1 MTHHTPEEAEKANIA
16 KMGDV
21 LGRQYSSLWQE
32 VAMLHVRWAHYVELY
47 GTKPERV
54 ELLNAVAP
62 LLARI
67 IEDDLWEAM
76 LLHIGRL
83 TDPPRS
89 AGKANL
95 TLRNLP
101 DLIDGS
107 STKAAVEAAIQ
118 DVIDC
123 SGFCRDL
130 RNRHIAHRDLAL
142 ALNQPA
148 VPLSLGSQA
157 DMKAVLKAITAVLNV
172 VEHHYKDSRSIFD
185 IPTQGHDSL
194 ALLRVLDDG
203 QKVRQGRRQ
212 RLLDGKPSDEDY
224 NLRDL

>member
-16 KMGDV
+16 KMGDA
-21 LGRQYSSLWQE
+21 LGRQYSSIWQE
-32 VAMLHVRWAHYVELY
+32 VAMLHVRWAHYVELF

-54 ELLNAVAP
+54 DLLNAVAP

-101 DLIDGS
+101 DLIDDS
-107 STKAAVEAAIQ
+107 STKAAVEVAIQ
-118 DVIDC
+118 KVIDL

-148 VPLSLGSQA
+148 VPLSLGSRA
-157 DMKAVLKAITAVLNV
+157 DMKAVLKAITTVLNL
-172 VEHHYKDSRSIFD
+172 VEHHYKDSQSVFD
-185 IPTQGHDSL
+185 TPTQGHDSL
-194 ALLRVLDDG
+194 ALLRALDEG
-203 QKVRQGRRQ
+203 HKAHQERWQ
-212 RLLDGKPSDEDY
+212 RLLSGKPTNDDFSLSDI
-224 NLRDL
+224 

>member
-1 MTHHTPEEAEKANIA
+1 MTDLTPEEAEKANIA
-16 KMGDV
+16 KMGDA

-47 GTKPERV
+47 GAKPERV

-67 IEDDLWEAM
+67 IEDDLWDAM

-83 TDPPRS
+83 TDPPKS
-89 AGKANL
+89 AGRSNL

-101 DLIDGS
+101 YLIDDS

-118 DVIDC
+118 NVIDL

-130 RNRHIAHRDLAL
+130 RNRHIAHRDLAV
-142 ALNQPA
+142 ALNLPA
-148 VPLSLGSQA
+148 VPLSLGSRA
-157 DMKAVLKAITAVLNV
+157 DMRAVLKAITAVLNL
-172 VEHHYKDSRSIFD
+172 VEGHYKDSQSIFD
-185 IPTQGHDSL
+185 IPIQGHDSL
-194 ALLRVLDDG
+194 ALLRALDDG
-203 QKVRQGRRQ
+203 QRVRQERQQ
-212 RLLDGKPSDEDY
+212 RLSSGKATDDDF